1 MILDALFP
9 ALRRSAVSFETFPP
23 PPGDDFW
30 YGPIGGPSSSGMR
43 VTEASAL
50 AVSAMFACVRVIAE
64 TCASLP
70 LICYERTGKRT
81 KERATDHPL
90 YRLLH
95 DRPNRWQTSF
105 EFREMK
111 FAHLVLRGNFFAR
124 IILAGPGE
132 VGELVPLHPDRMRIE
147 QLSTGRLR
155 FHYSPPMAE
164 PQTYSQDD
172 IHYVRGLSLDGV
184 TGISTL
190 TYARNALG
198 LAAAQET
205 SGAAQFKNGLVP
217 PFFLTT
223 PNKMSGD
230 AKKQFR
236 ENWRGMHAGA
246 ENAGNPPVFD
256 QGMEAKALGLTNKD
270 SQWLE
275 SRKFEAE
282 EIARFNRMQP
292 HKIGLLDRATFSNIE
307 QMAIEFVVDTI
318 RPWLVRDEQA
328 MDRDLVD
335 DPDRFFV
342 EYLVDGLLRG
352 DTPSRYRAYDT
363 AIKGHFMTPNEA
375 RERENWNPLDGGDEF
390 PEQPGVTG
398 KGGKSEQEG
407 TEGTE
412 GTEEGKE
419 GGKEDG
425 KEDGQQPAFALLL
438 EDAAARIAAAEI
450 RGLEARAAKADQDR
464 DRWSVW
470 VAQFYVAHAE
480 YMEKVLL
487 PIADAWSH
495 VTDHRVR
502 VDVQALAKACCTGH
516 RLDLQATSSV
526 PVILDLW
533 RAKLAGD
540 LIMTLNRS
548 FFDAPIPEDS

>member
-9 ALRRSAVSFETFPP
+9 ALRRSAVSFETSPP
-23 PPGDDFW
+23 LPDDDFW
-30 YGPIGGPSSSGMR
+30 YGPAAGLTSSGMR
-43 VTEASAL
+43 VTEQSAL

-105 EFREMK
+105 EFRELK

-124 IILAGPGE
+124 ILLAGPGE

-155 FHYSPPMAE
+155 FHYSPPMGE
-164 PQTYSQDD
+164 PQTFSQDD

-184 TGISTL
+184 TGVSTL

-205 SGAAQFKNGLVP
+205 SGAAQFRNGLVP

-223 PNKMSGD
+223 PNKMND
-230 AKKQFR
+230 AAKAEFR
-236 ENWRGMHAGA
+236 KNWRGMHAGA

-256 QGMEAKALGLTNKD
+256 NAMEAKALGLTNKD

-275 SRKFEAE
+275 SRKFQAE

-292 HKIGLLDRATFSNIE
+292 HKIGLLDKATFSNIE
-307 QMAIEFVVDTI
+307 HQAIEFVVDTI

-328 MDRDLVD
+328 MGRDLVD
-335 DPDRFFV
+335 DPDRYFV

-352 DTPSRYRAYDT
+352 DTPSRYEAYDT
-363 AIKGHFMTPNEA
+363 AIKGRFMTPNEA
-375 RERENWNPLDGGDEF
+375 RERENWNPLDDGDEF
-390 PEQPGVTG
+390 PETPGVTG
-398 KGGKSEQEG
+398 KGAAKGEQE
-407 TEGTE
+407 ETE
-412 GTEEGKE
+412 GTEEGNEE
-419 GGKEDG
+419 GKQ
-425 KEDGQQPAFALLL
+425 DGQQPAFALLL

-450 RGLEARAAKADQDR
+450 RGLEARAAKAEEDR

-470 VAQFYVAHAE
+470 VAQFYAAHAE
-480 YMEKVLL
+480 YVVKVLK

-502 VDVQALAKACCTGH
+502 VDVEALAKACCTGH

-526 PVILDLW
+526 PVLLDLW
-533 RAKLAGD
+533 RVKLAGD
-540 LIMTLNRS
+540 LTMTFTRS
-548 FFDAPIPEDS
+548 FFDGNA